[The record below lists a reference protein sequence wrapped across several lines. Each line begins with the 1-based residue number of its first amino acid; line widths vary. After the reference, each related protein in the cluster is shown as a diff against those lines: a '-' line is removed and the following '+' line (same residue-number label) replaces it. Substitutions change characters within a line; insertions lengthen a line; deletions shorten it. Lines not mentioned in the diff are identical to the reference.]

1 MPIEFCCPRCMIHF
15 KDPTAILEQMF
26 DEHCASALG
35 DGDTFEDMIS
45 VALTE
50 GGPAPCPQCG
60 AEMQVSEESL
70 SQLALTMLS
79 RI

>member
-1 MPIEFCCPRCMIHF
+1 MFNDRFC
-15 KDPTAILEQMF
+15 E
-26 DEHCASALG
+26 ALG

-45 VALTE
+45 VALADDE
-50 GGPAPCPQCG
+50 PAPCPRCG
-60 AEMQVSEESL
+60 TDLQVSEESL